1 MIITRIELTEGFE
14 TSIDIMKKGFNLF
27 TSENQNSIGKSTYC
41 RLIFHS
47 LGFSVPST
55 EGINFNKICSKIF
68 LKERNKSFIITRE
81 NKLLSVEIKE
91 ENFKNNFKLPEE
103 HFSFLSFLFECK
115 NIRIIKNLLGL
126 MYIDQEKGWTLL
138 NRGKVIGNNRF
149 SIDELVAGLK
159 NIDCEELFN
168 KRELLESQIERYQSL
183 LNINIIKEQY
193 YKDNNNLE
201 IMNVGQEMKKDIA
214 SKQLEI
220 DDIVRKIK
228 QIDAVI
234 RQDKTFFEYIES
246 MNLYFKTKEG
256 SIKITRDRIENSNN
270 IEYLKAYK
278 SILNNRIYELEKEKL
293 KLVSNYEKVTY
304 GQQNIFN
311 ENIHINVEQ
320 GINSQLSS
328 LNLDVSSIKKLIEEN
343 KQELQQINSSIRNKI
358 RQGNEYIKLIYD
370 KFHENAVLLGV
381 EKSISDKSDYIF
393 TDDLKCRT
401 GAIFQK
407 LIIAYKVAVMQVVET
422 VLNTK
427 LLFVIDS
434 PKSKELD
441 DKNTELIMN
450 FLKLKL
456 NENQV
461 IIFSI
466 FDEKDLFIIF
476 DNKIVFKNRAI
487 ENRKEDFN

>member
-1 MIITRIELTEGFE
+1 M
-14 TSIDIMKKGFNLF
+14 
-27 TSENQNSIGKSTYC
+27 
-41 RLIFHS
+41 
-47 LGFSVPST
+47 
-55 EGINFNKICSKIF
+55 
-68 LKERNKSFIITRE
+68 KERNKSFIITRE

-201 IMNVGQEMKKDIA
+201 IMNVGQEMKKDIV

-228 QIDAVI
+228 QIDSVI
-234 RQDKTFFEYIES
+234 RQYKIFFEYIES

-328 LNLDVSSIKKLIEEN
+328 LNLDVSSIKKTYRRKQTRVTAN
-343 KQELQQINSSIRNKI
+343 K
-358 RQGNEYIKLIYD
+358 
-370 KFHENAVLLGV
+370 F
-381 EKSISDKSDYIF
+381 
-393 TDDLKCRT
+393 
-401 GAIFQK
+401 
-407 LIIAYKVAVMQVVET
+407 
-422 VLNTK
+422 
-427 LLFVIDS
+427 
-434 PKSKELD
+434 
-441 DKNTELIMN
+441 
-450 FLKLKL
+450 
-456 NENQV
+456 
-461 IIFSI
+461 
-466 FDEKDLFIIF
+466 
-476 DNKIVFKNRAI
+476 
-487 ENRKEDFN
+487 